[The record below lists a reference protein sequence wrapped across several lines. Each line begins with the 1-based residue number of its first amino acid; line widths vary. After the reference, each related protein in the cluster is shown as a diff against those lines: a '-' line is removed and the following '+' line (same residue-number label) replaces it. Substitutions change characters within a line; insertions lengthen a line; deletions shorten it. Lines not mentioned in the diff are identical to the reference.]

1 MPAAMLTTM
10 TAAPNVIAAPDSSRQ
25 PAMMK
30 KPAGS
35 MNAPT
40 MVRAVPRRRLDA
52 RVLVISPRVAT
63 RLPDRGWLTGAG
75 YVPSRFQPARRP
87 VLAGAPRF
95 LSHSLLMP
103 VAAVWYRRRLR
114 AREGTAR
121 FAR

>member
-63 RLPDRGWLTGAG
+63 RLPDRGSPSDFSTPPVIKAAALQALT
-75 YVPSRFQPARRP
+75 
-87 VLAGAPRF
+87 PR
-95 LSHSLLMP
+95 L
-103 VAAVWYRRRLR
+103 
-114 AREGTAR
+114 G
-121 FAR
+121 